1 MKITILMED
10 TCGNPKCKYEHGL
23 SIYVET
29 PNHKLLLDTG
39 ATGAFIENAEK
50 LGIDLTQVDTV
61 VLSHGHY
68 DHSGGIMKFAE
79 LNPHADIYMQVTATG
94 EYYHGERYIGID
106 KRIAE
111 LPQIHFVED
120 DYRIDE
126 ELYLYSDITGR
137 RFWPQSNLKL
147 SKLRD
152 DKAVQDDFAHE
163 QCLVVTAEGKKILLS
178 GCAHNGILNILD
190 KYESIYRTMPDI
202 GKYHAM
208 PDIVISGFHM
218 MKKEE
223 YNDEEI
229 AMIEDTAR
237 ELAKFDTVFYTGH
250 CTGQKAFD
258 IMHDIMGEQLIQIHS
273 GMELQKRDDIRTSE
287 KKYI

>member
-1 MKITILMED
+1 MKITILIED
-10 TCGNPKCKYEHGL
+10 TCGNSECLYEHGL

-39 ATGAFIENAEK
+39 ATDAFAENAEK
-50 LGIDLTQVDTV
+50 LGIDLTQIDTV

-68 DHSGGIMKFAE
+68 DHAGGILKFAK
-79 LNPHADIYMQVTATG
+79 LNSHADIYMQATATG

-111 LPQIHFVED
+111 LPNLHLLD
-120 DYRIDE
+120 GDHRIDE
-126 ELYLYSDITGR
+126 ELYLYSDISGR
-137 RFWPQSNLKL
+137 RFWPQSNLVL
-147 SKLRD
+147 SKLQGG
-152 DKAVQDDFAHE
+152 KAVQDDFAHE
-163 QCLVVTAEGKKILLS
+163 QGLVVTAEGKKILLS

-190 KYESIYRTMPDI
+190 KYESIC
-202 GKYHAM
+202 HAM

-218 MKKEE
+218 MKKTE
-223 YNDEEI
+223 YNAEEI

-250 CTGQKAFD
+250 CTGQRAFD
-258 IMHDIMGEQLIQIHS
+258 IMHNIMGEQLIQIHS
-273 GMELQKRDDIRTSE
+273 GMEL
-287 KKYI
+287 